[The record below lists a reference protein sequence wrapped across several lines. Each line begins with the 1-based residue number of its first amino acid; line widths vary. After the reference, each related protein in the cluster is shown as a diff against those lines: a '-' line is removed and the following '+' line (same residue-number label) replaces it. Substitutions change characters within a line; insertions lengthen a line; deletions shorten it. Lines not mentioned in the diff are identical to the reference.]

1 MAELLGAR
9 EIAGVRLFDL
19 TLSEDEI
26 EAMATAFS
34 IILASHNDQMLDDAF
49 GADRE
54 EIEAIL
60 HDLERVIAAHQPEAA
75 FD

>member
-1 MAELLGAR
+1 MAELLGER

-19 TLSEDEI
+19 TFSEDEI
-26 EAMATAFS
+26 EVTVAALS
-34 IILASHNDQMLDDAF
+34 IILTSHNDQMLDDAF

-60 HDLERVIAAHQPEAA
+60 HDLERVIAVLQPEAA

>member
-26 EAMATAFS
+26 EVMATAFS

-54 EIEAIL
+54 EIGAIL
-60 HDLERVIAAHQPEAA
+60 HDLERVIAVRQPEAA